1 MKSQVVSLLLSL
13 ILGMSIGAFR
23 AYSQCDYPVLQEY
36 GYNGPCHVQSFCGGS
51 GWMDFYCIWMSCYV
65 TGEDIANG
73 CPSLRYV
80 SDCIWLGCYNFLE
93 GNCVGC

>member
-1 MKSQVVSLLLSL
+1 
-13 ILGMSIGAFR
+13 
-23 AYSQCDYPVLQEY
+23 
-36 GYNGPCHVQSFCGGS
+36 
-51 GWMDFYCIWMSCYV
+51 MDFYCIWMSCYV

-80 SDCIWLGCYNFLE
+80 SDCIWMGCYNFLE